1 MLGWVSHLGLM
12 WENPEHRRFVEALAR
27 EHTVIRYDKVGCG
40 LSDRT
45 RTTSRMESE
54 LAACEALVEHLD
66 LDAVR
71 AVRLVRERAG
81 RGGVR
86 GRHPDVLSSLI
97 VYGSCARGADLAPD
111 EVKRSVLAL
120 VRAHWGLGSRVL
132 ADIWFPDAPAEL
144 TAMFA
149 RVQRAAATAD
159 SGRRRCWTC
168 STGSTSP
175 TCCRW
180 SGCRRSWRTGG
191 AAGRSGS
198 SSAGSWPR

>member
-1 MLGWVSHLGLM
+1 
-12 WENPEHRRFVEALAR
+12 
-27 EHTVIRYDKVGCG
+27 
-40 LSDRT
+40 
-45 RTTSRMESE
+45 MESE
-54 LAACEALVEHLD
+54 LAVLEALVEHLE
-66 LDAVR
+66 LKRFALFGSCESGQV
-71 AVRLVRERAG
+71 AAAYAA
-81 RGGVR
+81 
-86 GRHPDVLSSLI
+86 RHPDVLSSLI

-111 EVKRSVLAL
+111 EVRRSVLAL

-149 RVQRAAATAD
+149 RLQRA
-159 SGRRRCWTC
+159 RRPPRWPPRCWTC
-168 STGSTSP
+168 STGSTWP
-175 TCCRW
+175 TCCRR